1 LQLLKRLCVAP
12 TTETALNGSLYITDA
27 GERVALR
34 GGVWSHAA
42 NAGLGYLR
50 LNNERTHSNSN
61 LGFFSA
67 FAG

>member
-34 GGVWSHAA
+34 GGSWYYAA
-42 NAGLGYLR
+42 HAGLGYLNLVNGR
-50 LNNERTHSNSN
+50 SNSYSIV
-61 LGFFSA
+61 GFFSA

>member
-34 GGVWSHAA
+34 GGYWNVAA
-42 NAGLGYLR
+42 NAGLGF
-50 LNNERTHSNSN
+50 LNLHNERTLSYSSI
-61 LGFFSA
+61 GFFSA